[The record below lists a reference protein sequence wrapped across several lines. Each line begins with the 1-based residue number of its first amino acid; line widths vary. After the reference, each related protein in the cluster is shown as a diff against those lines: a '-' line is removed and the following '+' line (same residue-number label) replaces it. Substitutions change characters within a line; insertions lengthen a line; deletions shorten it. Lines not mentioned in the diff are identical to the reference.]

1 MDSRQLISVKTFIN
15 NHMIQS
21 NGKSNERHF
30 RSSTGMSFSELLH
43 ELKRLRVQMRYSR
56 EIQKESELLDAEYHQ
71 IVKMQKRDELTLF
84 DVPDDASE
92 SKEKT

>member
-1 MDSRQLISVKTFIN
+1 
-15 NHMIQS
+15 MIQS
-21 NGKSNERHF
+21 NGKPNEKHF

-71 IVKMQKRDELTLF
+71 IVKMQKRGELTLF
-84 DVPDDASE
+84 ELPDTE

>member
-1 MDSRQLISVKTFIN
+1 
-15 NHMIQS
+15 MIQS

-30 RSSTGMSFSELLH
+30 RSSTGMSFLELLH
-43 ELKRLRVQMRYSR
+43 ELKRLRVQMKYSR

-71 IVKMQKRDELTLF
+71 IVKMQKRGELTLF
-84 DVPDDASE
+84 DVPDDISE

>member
-1 MDSRQLISVKTFIN
+1 MREGK
-15 NHMIQS
+15 
-21 NGKSNERHF
+21 GKKSNDRHF

-43 ELKRLRVQMRYSR
+43 ELKRLRVQMRYFR
-56 EIQKESELLDAEYHQ
+56 EIQKESELLDAEYYQ
-71 IVKMQKRDELTLF
+71 IIRMQKRGELTLF

>member
-1 MDSRQLISVKTFIN
+1 
-15 NHMIQS
+15 MIQS

-71 IVKMQKRDELTLF
+71 IVKMQKRGELTLF
-84 DVPDDASE
+84 DVPDDASG

>member
-1 MDSRQLISVKTFIN
+1 
-15 NHMIQS
+15 MIHGK
-21 NGKSNERHF
+21 GKSNERHF
-30 RSSTGMSFSELLH
+30 RSSTGMSFLELLQ

-71 IVKMQKRDELTLF
+71 IVKMQKRGELTLF

>member
-1 MDSRQLISVKTFIN
+1 
-15 NHMIQS
+15 MIQS
-21 NGKSNERHF
+21 NGKSNDRHF
-30 RSSTGMSFSELLH
+30 RSSTGMSFLELLQ

-84 DVPDDASE
+84 ELPDAAE
-92 SKEKT
+92 NKEKT